1 MSDERL
7 ESVAGATSRRAL
19 FAGAGAIGAS
29 AVLAACGSDGP
40 DGGPG
45 PAAPPGGNGDNGDN
59 GDNGGEQGDG
69 VLTTTGEVEVGGGV
83 ILTQQRVVIT
93 QPSEGDFRGFSA
105 ICTHEGCLV
114 ATVNDGTITCPCHGS
129 RFSIEDGSVM
139 QGAIAGQGPLAA
151 VDIEVDGSE
160 IRLA

>member
-7 ESVAGATSRRAL
+7 ESAAAGATSRRAL
-19 FAGAGAIGAS
+19 FAGAGAVGAS
-29 AVLAACGSDGP
+29 AVLAACGTDGS

-45 PAAPPGGNGDNGDN
+45 PAAPPGGN

-114 ATVNDGTITCPCHGS
+114 ATVNEGTITCPCHGS